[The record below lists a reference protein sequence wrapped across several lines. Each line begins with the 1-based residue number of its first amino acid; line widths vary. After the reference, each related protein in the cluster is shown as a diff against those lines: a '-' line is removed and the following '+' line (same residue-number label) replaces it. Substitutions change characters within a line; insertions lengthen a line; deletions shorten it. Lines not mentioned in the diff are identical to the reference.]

1 MMFLRKKL
9 LDQKKKSLAN
19 LVIFLIISKSLTLE
33 QIRFLNLRVSVK
45 KSKKVMVAQKGQKY
59 LITLVGDVVGGKT
72 KTN

>member
-59 LITLVGDVVGGKT
+59 LITLVGDVVGSKT